1 MNTPEVDKIEMG
13 EDITP
18 ELRAT
23 IEQTVKELKE
33 KDSKL
38 KAVFPIVIDG
48 EEEYGDK
55 PQYVGY
61 FRRPTYT
68 AMSKY
73 MTFAQKDSTAAMRQ
87 LAKDCFLAGD
97 RELVDDDDL
106 FMFGTMAQFGEI
118 MKVRNGRLV
127 NLSKPGK

>member
-1 MNTPEVDKIEMG
+1 MNTPEVDKIELG

-18 ELRAT
+18 ELRAA
-23 IEQTVKELKE
+23 IEQQVKELKE
-33 KDSKL
+33 KDPKL
-38 KAVFPIVIDG
+38 KGVFPIVIDG
-48 EEEYGDK
+48 DEDFGDK

-61 FRRPTYT
+61 FRRPSYT
-68 AMSKY
+68 AMSKF
-73 MTFAQKDSTAAMRQ
+73 MTFAQKDNTAAMRQ

-106 FMFGTMAQFGEI
+106 FLFGLMGQFNKIIE
-118 MKVRNGRLV
+118 MRHGRLV